1 MFPTTVS
8 EGRRC
13 SQNLFP
19 NPVGEQSPPM
29 PQSVV
34 VWEQYHFIPSVVVV
48 VVVDVVVVV
57 VEVVVLVDVV
67 VLLVVVVDVVVVVVR
82 SVHWFSSTEQSL
94 TPGYSGS

>member
-1 MFPTTVS
+1 VFPTTVS

-57 VEVVVLVDVV
+57 V
-67 VLLVVVVDVVVVVVR
+67 R